1 MTKIIRVSDSFY
13 NLLKK
18 WFEEFNK
25 EVSLKYYKK
34 TMSFVDFTDF
44 IAKFNMVNLDYSKV
58 LLVLIKKR
66 KKSKKIKFE
75 DFIPI

>member
-1 MTKIIRVSDSFY
+1 MTKIIRVSNSFY

-18 WFEEFNK
+18 WHEEFNR
-25 EVSLKYYKK
+25 EVSLKYFKK
-34 TMSFVDFTDF
+34 KMDFVDFTDF
-44 IAKFNMVNLDYSKV
+44 IAKFNLLSIDYSKM
-58 LLVLIKKR
+58 LLVPIKKG

>member
-1 MTKIIRVSDSFY
+1 MKKIWVSDSFY
-13 NLLKK
+13 DLLKK
-18 WFEEFNK
+18 WYEEFNR

-44 IAKFNMVNLDYSKV
+44 IAKFNMISLDYSKII
-58 LLVLIKKR
+58 LTPIKKG
-66 KKSKKIKFE
+66 KKSKKIKFD